1 VGEEAKMTVRKTDAV
16 ALFLTLVALA
26 ALAMPGA
33 RAQDAPVRAGG
44 IHDQITISLP
54 DGWSVYDQTEA
65 LSGKASP
72 LGVVVFSAQPVAP
85 PGSTRADA
93 ARLAQIDTGEVLS
106 FFVERSAA
114 NNGMT
119 CAKLSRGA
127 VYDIAT
133 NINRDPAIAT
143 AGRRLFG
150 GGLEPH
156 HTDIEVG
163 GCHGVRVAL
172 EAHQDDP
179 AKHWK
184 IDVRAVSD
192 GRVLYL
198 FSLRHRGIY
207 YKDNLAVFEKAI
219 STVQFKPAS

>member
-150 GGLEPH
+150 GG
-156 HTDIEVG
+156 
-163 GCHGVRVAL
+163 VAL